1 MQTGAKQRALQCKNQ
16 SSEMSSLSTCPM
28 GFAMHRSAEAS
39 APVETAPV
47 EPAEP
52 AEPAEQAEN
61 AQLGEAFIPEQ
72 DAPTSEE

>member
-1 MQTGAKQRALQCKNQ
+1 MEREKLNEQEFNTVMAGGKLAPRDGDEPK
-16 SSEMSSLSTCPM
+16 
-28 GFAMHRSAEAS
+28 AEAA